1 MCGRSAREG
10 LSGALA
16 AAAVFASV
24 GRAGGRTTCC
34 RRAPRGPGA
43 GSGLAGQRWPP
54 RAPRH
59 GADAGRARGSPLPF
73 TPDWDARPHPRGHP
87 GGSHRSLRHR
97 SQLPCGRPQ
106 AREERQ
112 VTRERVPGA
121 PSGSRRS
128 RCLGRGSPSAPRTG
142 PQGLSAPRRPWGSQ
156 LRLGPSTHAGRRGG
170 ARPPWSLACEVSE
183 TFTASWLLKE
193 LTPIMPPWAGVLP
206 SAGIWLWLRGTLYSA
221 SAMSAARF
229 RMISCGGRARHQP
242 PARPPPLPP
251 PGPAA
256 LPRQMRV
263 AGHGPCV
270 QTTGK
275 CLFQREELPSGR

>member
-1 MCGRSAREG
+1 MCGHSAREG

-24 GRAGGRTTCC
+24 GRAGGRTGGLPAAGGRPGGLEQAQDWPDSDGRPG
-34 RRAPRGPGA
+34 RRATGQTRGGHA
-43 GSGLAGQRWPP
+43 GVPSRL
-54 RAPRH
+54 
-59 GADAGRARGSPLPF
+59 L

-97 SQLPCGRPQ
+97 SQLPRGRPQ

-112 VTRERVPGA
+112 VTRERVPGE

-128 RCLGRGSPSAPRTG
+128 RCPGRGSPSAPRTG

-156 LRLGPSTHAGRRGG
+156 LRLGPTTHAGRRGG

-242 PARPPPLPP
+242 PARPPPPP
-251 PGPAA
+251 SP
-256 LPRQMRV
+256 
-263 AGHGPCV
+263 
-270 QTTGK
+270 
-275 CLFQREELPSGR
+275 PSRSK